1 MGGVGKSTI
10 AKVIFEM
17 LSYQYEGRCFLKN
30 VREVSNERGVV
41 FLQNELLSDIL
52 NEKNLNICND
62 LGGINYIRRRLCCKR
77 VFVVLDDVDNQLEQL
92 EKLAGKPNWF
102 GPGSR
107 IIITTRDKHVLRS
120 HEISSVYEVKGLED
134 YDALKLFCMKA
145 FKSEEPKD
153 DHVELSKKIVSY
165 AKGLPL
171 ALQVLG
177 VYLCGRTVEEWK
189 SALNRLRRV
198 PKEDILDT
206 LRISYDGLEETEKK
220 IFLDIACFF
229 KGKNKDRVMEILD
242 SCDFDSTIGIRVLID
257 RSFITISYN
266 NKLERI
272 DMHDLLQE
280 MGWKIVREQHPDD
293 RGKWSRLWLS
303 EDVHQVL
310 TENRG
315 TQAVEGIMINMPK
328 QQGILQL
335 NGKSFLNMG
344 NLRLLKISNVQLSDE
359 LEYLSNE
366 LRLLKWRGY
375 PSHTLP
381 SGFEPKKLFKLNMCY
396 SNVKY
401 LWKGIKVFEKLKAIK
416 LCYSRNL
423 IVTPDFTMV
432 PNLETLDLE
441 GCTRLTEVHK
451 SVGFLNKL
459 TILNLKN
466 CQNLVRFPSDVSGLK
481 SLTILDLN
489 GCSKLEKLPE
499 NLEGIECLEDLDAGG
514 TAIRKV
520 PSSISRLT
528 NLRKLS
534 FRGCKGEAPKTLS
547 SFIWSLLSP
556 TRNPDCMGLL
566 LPSLTGLSF
575 LRTLDL
581 SDCNLL
587 EGGIPPD
594 IGSLSSLEELN
605 LSKNKFASLPDSIS
619 ELSKLKVLFM
629 EKCQRLKSLPKLPP
643 EITFVGTE
651 NCSELETI
659 MSSAIKLSNSQCVA
673 LHFFNCFRLVDNQG
687 KENSLAVLLLKHRL
701 QEISNRSTQFHICL
715 PGSEI
720 PECFRHWSEGDE
732 IKIGLSPN
740 WFNDE
745 FIGFV
750 VFAVISNP
758 TNVNEFEVRCSFTMK
773 ARTYVFGFAIASFT
787 VMESD
792 HLWLG
797 YVSLEEINKRHSDQS
812 ENLSIASCIHA
823 EFLFIGREY
832 TYWNGNTVKRC
843 GIRLLYKQDL
853 ENFDEGL
860 QAMEDSIFEQKHDV
874 CNASSIS
881 QLHMETPSVLEGNI
895 KNWYNR
901 MP

>member
-1 MGGVGKSTI
+1 
-10 AKVIFEM
+10 
-17 LSYQYEGRCFLKN
+17 
-30 VREVSNERGVV
+30 
-41 FLQNELLSDIL
+41 
-52 NEKNLNICND
+52 
-62 LGGINYIRRRLCCKR
+62 
-77 VFVVLDDVDNQLEQL
+77 
-92 EKLAGKPNWF
+92 
-102 GPGSR
+102 
-107 IIITTRDKHVLRS
+107 
-120 HEISSVYEVKGLED
+120 
-134 YDALKLFCMKA
+134 
-145 FKSEEPKD
+145 
-153 DHVELSKKIVSY
+153 
-165 AKGLPL
+165 
-171 ALQVLG
+171 
-177 VYLCGRTVEEWK
+177 
-189 SALNRLRRV
+189 
-198 PKEDILDT
+198 
-206 LRISYDGLEETEKK
+206 
-220 IFLDIACFF
+220 
-229 KGKNKDRVMEILD
+229 
-242 SCDFDSTIGIRVLID
+242 
-257 RSFITISYN
+257 
-266 NKLERI
+266 
-272 DMHDLLQE
+272 
-280 MGWKIVREQHPDD
+280 MGWEIVREQHRNEP
-293 RGKWSRLWLS
+293 GKWSRLWLPN
-303 EDVHQVL
+303 H
-310 TENRG
+310 G

-451 SVGFLNKL
+451 S
-459 TILNLKN
+459 
-466 CQNLVRFPSDVSGLK
+466 
-481 SLTILDLN
+481 
-489 GCSKLEKLPE
+489 
-499 NLEGIECLEDLDAGG
+499 
-514 TAIRKV
+514 
-520 PSSISRLT
+520 
-528 NLRKLS
+528 
-534 FRGCKGEAPKTLS
+534 
-547 SFIWSLLSP
+547 
-556 TRNPDCMGLL
+556 
-566 LPSLTGLSF
+566 
-575 LRTLDL
+575 
-581 SDCNLL
+581 
-587 EGGIPPD
+587 
-594 IGSLSSLEELN
+594 
-605 LSKNKFASLPDSIS
+605 
-619 ELSKLKVLFM
+619 
-629 EKCQRLKSLPKLPP
+629 
-643 EITFVGTE
+643 
-651 NCSELETI
+651 
-659 MSSAIKLSNSQCVA
+659 
-673 LHFFNCFRLVDNQG
+673 
-687 KENSLAVLLLKHRL
+687 
-701 QEISNRSTQFHICL
+701 
-715 PGSEI
+715 
-720 PECFRHWSEGDE
+720 
-732 IKIGLSPN
+732 
-740 WFNDE
+740 
-745 FIGFV
+745 
-750 VFAVISNP
+750 
-758 TNVNEFEVRCSFTMK
+758 